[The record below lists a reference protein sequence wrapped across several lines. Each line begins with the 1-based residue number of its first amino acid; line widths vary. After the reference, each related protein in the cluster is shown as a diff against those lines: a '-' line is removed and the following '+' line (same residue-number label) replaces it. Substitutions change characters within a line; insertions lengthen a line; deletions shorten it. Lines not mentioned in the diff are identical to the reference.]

1 MYLSLSVSVYITVTA
16 SVLMSLCL
24 PVSLC
29 PTPPTNRGGP
39 LQIPKLGSFLLRLS
53 QISKVHP
60 FKLGWSSDTAS
71 NSSPTDKSAVS
82 LTSGSN
88 RFFPLLFT
96 VLLRQ
101 KKRPVSETN
110 HTFTL
115 NFVCLS
121 CFELSVICAAEL
133 ISNNDRT
140 NYVCVPPLSV
150 SSF

>member
-1 MYLSLSVSVYITVTA
+1 MYLSLSVSVCITVSV

-71 NSSPTDKSAVS
+71 NSSPTDKNAVS

-88 RFFPLLFT
+88 RVFPLLFT

-101 KKRPVSETN
+101 KNDLYQKPIILLLSIL
-110 HTFTL
+110 FACLAL
-115 NFVCLS
+115 NSVRSVRLS
-121 CFELSVICAAEL
+121 L